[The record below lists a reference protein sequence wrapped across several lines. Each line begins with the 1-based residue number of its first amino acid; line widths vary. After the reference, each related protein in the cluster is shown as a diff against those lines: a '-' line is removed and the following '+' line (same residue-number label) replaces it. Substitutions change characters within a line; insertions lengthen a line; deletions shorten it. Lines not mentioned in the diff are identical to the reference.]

1 VSCRRRCREARL
13 SSSLSSGL
21 SSAHVAKQR
30 HPCFLLISG
39 DPALTIGCVEGGE
52 AITRDVEDALYSTD
66 RGSQTL
72 RNEVALDQA
81 ASGAAGIVV
90 VGFSVSLLRCGASA
104 A

>member
-1 VSCRRRCREARL
+1 MSGSPTVVIVVVRTVVSSRSETAAL
-13 SSSLSSGL
+13 TPLP
-21 SSAHVAKQR
+21 
-30 HPCFLLISG
+30 HPG
-39 DPALTIGCVEGGE
+39 DPALTIGCVKGGE